1 MEWKVLTIEKTQ
13 INLVICSLIRTF
25 ADALEKERCSS
36 GWRGTPGKRVTGK
49 TGSQVRI
56 LFSPQDSKLRG
67 KTLELCCSL
76 RESYI

>member
-36 GWRGTPGKRVTGK
+36 G
-49 TGSQVRI
+49 
-56 LFSPQDSKLRG
+56 
-67 KTLELCCSL
+67 
-76 RESYI
+76 